1 MRESWGSSDVG
12 DTRAERGSQNA
23 PAACPIGDQGA
34 RIEELRSTCAEF
46 AIIATRNRRLDR
58 SAAAAIGNQIV
69 QEEYSM
75 RKNVGSQ
82 CAVGIR
88 SNCYG
93 HCCIVSEAA
102 NKREELMK
110 HLFTTVPVTAAFA
123 LPLAAVAQE
132 RYPAL
137 NPDQLSSEQKAYVE
151 NLQKPPRNNT
161 TALKNPPFKVYM
173 RSPELASKLEA
184 VSDYVRWGTG
194 LQPRL
199 TELAIMIT
207 ARQWSSQWI
216 WRGHYRAA
224 VRGGLDPSVGA
235 DIAAGK
241 RPEKMKEDETIL
253 YNYATE
259 MYRDKAVSDATFAAA
274 VKQFGEKGLIDLVA
288 TMGYYDTVAMTLISA
303 KAVAPKEDD
312 VPQLAALPR

>member
-1 MRESWGSSDVG
+1 MKRPL
-12 DTRAERGSQNA
+12 T
-23 PAACPIGDQGA
+23 
-34 RIEELRSTCAEF
+34 
-46 AIIATRNRRLDR
+46 IA
-58 SAAAAIGNQIV
+58 
-69 QEEYSM
+69 
-75 RKNVGSQ
+75 
-82 CAVGIR
+82 
-88 SNCYG
+88 
-93 HCCIVSEAA
+93 
-102 NKREELMK
+102 
-110 HLFTTVPVTAAFA
+110 FTAAAFA
-123 LPLAAVAQE
+123 LPLAAAAQE

-137 NPDQLSSEQKAYVE
+137 NPEQLSPQQKAYIE

-173 RSPELASKLEA
+173 RSPELANKLEA

-194 LQPRL
+194 LEPRL

-235 DIAAGK
+235 DIAAGR
-241 RPEKMKEDETIL
+241 RPTKMKGDEEIL
-253 YNYATE
+253 YNYAME
-259 MYRDKAVSDATFAAA
+259 LYRDRAVSDTSYAAA

-288 TMGYYDTVAMTLISA
+288 TMGYYDTVAMTLITA
-303 KAVAPKEDD
+303 KAIAPKEDD

>member
-1 MRESWGSSDVG
+1 
-12 DTRAERGSQNA
+12 
-23 PAACPIGDQGA
+23 
-34 RIEELRSTCAEF
+34 
-46 AIIATRNRRLDR
+46 
-58 SAAAAIGNQIV
+58 
-69 QEEYSM
+69 
-75 RKNVGSQ
+75 
-82 CAVGIR
+82 
-88 SNCYG
+88 
-93 HCCIVSEAA
+93 
-102 NKREELMK
+102 MK
-110 HLFTTVPVTAAFA
+110 SLFTTALVTITLA
-123 LPLAAVAQE
+123 LPFGAAAQE
-132 RYPAL
+132 RYPEL
-137 NPDQLSSEQKAYVE
+137 KPEQLSPQQKAYIE
-151 NLQKPPRNNT
+151 SLQKPPRNNT
-161 TALKNPPFKVYM
+161 TALRNPPFKVYM
-173 RSPELASKLEA
+173 RSPDLAAKLEA

-194 LQPRL
+194 IDPRL

-207 ARQWSSQWI
+207 ARNWSSQWI

-288 TMGYYDTVAMTLISA
+288 TMGYYDTVAMTLITA

>member
-1 MRESWGSSDVG
+1 MKRPL
-12 DTRAERGSQNA
+12 T
-23 PAACPIGDQGA
+23 
-34 RIEELRSTCAEF
+34 
-46 AIIATRNRRLDR
+46 IA
-58 SAAAAIGNQIV
+58 
-69 QEEYSM
+69 
-75 RKNVGSQ
+75 
-82 CAVGIR
+82 
-88 SNCYG
+88 
-93 HCCIVSEAA
+93 
-102 NKREELMK
+102 
-110 HLFTTVPVTAAFA
+110 FTAAAFA
-123 LPLAAVAQE
+123 LPLAAAAQE

-137 NPDQLSSEQKAYVE
+137 NPEQLSPQQKAYIE

-173 RSPELASKLEA
+173 RSPELANKLEA

-194 LQPRL
+194 LEPRL

-235 DIAAGK
+235 DIAAGR
-241 RPEKMKEDETIL
+241 RPAKMKGDEEIL
-253 YNYATE
+253 YNYAME
-259 MYRDKAVSDATFAAA
+259 LYRDRAVSDASYAAA

-288 TMGYYDTVAMTLISA
+288 TMGYYDTVAMTLITA
-303 KAVAPKEDD
+303 KAIAPKEDD

>member
-1 MRESWGSSDVG
+1 MKRLL
-12 DTRAERGSQNA
+12 T
-23 PAACPIGDQGA
+23 
-34 RIEELRSTCAEF
+34 
-46 AIIATRNRRLDR
+46 IA
-58 SAAAAIGNQIV
+58 
-69 QEEYSM
+69 
-75 RKNVGSQ
+75 
-82 CAVGIR
+82 
-88 SNCYG
+88 
-93 HCCIVSEAA
+93 
-102 NKREELMK
+102 
-110 HLFTTVPVTAAFA
+110 FTAAFA
-123 LPLAAVAQE
+123 LPFAAAAQE

-137 NPDQLSSEQKAYVE
+137 SPEQLSPQQKAYVE

-173 RSPELASKLEA
+173 RSPDLANKLEA

-194 LQPRL
+194 LEPRL

-224 VRGGLDPSVGA
+224 VRGGLDASVGA
-235 DIAAGK
+235 DIAAGR
-241 RPEKMKEDETIL
+241 RPAKMKEDEEVL

-259 MYRDKAVSDATFAAA
+259 LYRDRAVSDTSYAAA
-274 VKQFGEKGLIDLVA
+274 IKQFGEKGLIDLVA
-288 TMGYYDTVAMTLISA
+288 TMGYYDTVAMTLITA